1 MKQKAEFLE
10 NNLVSGN
17 TIPISYE
24 NNQLTREKVQFLINI
39 RLEI

>member
-1 MKQKAEFLE
+1 MKQKAELTE
-10 NNLVSGN
+10 SNLVSGN

-24 NNQLTREKVQFLINI
+24 NNQLAREEVQFLINI